1 MITDTPRLPLGPPQ
15 AADLPSVPLGPH
27 HATAKDA
34 DGHEPI
40 RHVVSFYIYSA
51 PVRLWHWAT
60 ALLIFALALTG
71 FFIASPPPSVGG
83 DTSAL
88 FEMGRL
94 REWHFI
100 AGWFL
105 VIGFL
110 WRAYFAIVGGT
121 HARLIYYI
129 PFWSLKWWKE
139 VMGVVKYYLF
149 LDRHTHK
156 WVGHNPLAR
165 ASMFVM
171 FTLGTTFMAISGF
184 ALYGEQLGIDSWA
197 YRAFGWMFTL
207 LGSSMTVRSL
217 HHWGMYLLLL
227 YVIIHVYFAV
237 RDDIMG
243 RVSTISSMVNGWRTF
258 RDFKD

>member
-1 MITDTPRLPLGPPQ
+1 MVTETIAPVVAPK
-15 AADLPSVPLGPH
+15 AVPDGVPVMGPH

-34 DGHEPI
+34 EGSEPI

-60 ALLIFALALTG
+60 AILIFALALTG
-71 FFIASPPPSVGG
+71 FFIASPPHSVDG
-83 DTSAL
+83 DTSSL
-88 FEMGRL
+88 FVMGHL

-100 AGWFL
+100 AGWLFA
-105 VIGFL
+105 IGMV
-110 WRAYFAIVGGT
+110 WRTYFAIVGGK
-121 HARLIYYI
+121 HARLIYFV
-129 PFWSLKWWKE
+129 PFWSLTWWKE
-139 VMGVVKYYLF
+139 VMSVVKYYLF
-149 LDRHTHK
+149 LDRSTHK

-165 ASMFVM
+165 VSMWLM
-171 FTLGTTFMAISGF
+171 FTLGSAFMGLTGF
-184 ALYGEQLGIDSWA
+184 AMYGEQQGMNSWEFK
-197 YRAFGWMFTL
+197 AFGWMFSL
-207 LGSSMTVRSL
+207 AGSSMAVRSW

-227 YVIIHVYFAV
+227 FIIIHVYFAV